1 MIMSMK
7 KIKYAV
13 SGLLPL
19 CLIPASQCFAQ
30 AATLSDC
37 QGIQDRLARY
47 ACYDKWDS
55 ASGVVRQAVPAAR
68 APTTGA
74 QEAEDDTSLFG
85 RVFNRDSAEQEQAP
99 EGATQQAAPTTA
111 DTFGRSNA
119 RVIQGDEGAELVD
132 TVAAIDQR
140 GPSMLLVTLA
150 SGQQWQQMISKRYP
164 LAVGDEV
171 RIYPTRWGSSF
182 RLASERAGGYIQVE
196 RVDNGSAVA
205 VSSPAPAPRAAPAQ
219 EPEVQEEDDSP
230 GLFGRTVG
238 AIGGVG
244 SRIGGIFTGD
254 SDEEEVEEQAASAAA
269 PQMAAEA
276 ATIESAAPAAAA
288 ENSIGTFGRTNASS
302 ARIVDGELIDTIAS
316 LQQTGPSLW
325 LVTLE
330 GGQKWQQMISKR
342 YTLQV
347 GDEVRIYPT
356 RWGNSFRLASER
368 AGGYIQVERVD

>member
-1 MIMSMK
+1 M
-7 KIKYAV
+7 KIKFAV
-13 SGLLPL
+13 SGLLSL
-19 CLIPASQCFAQ
+19 CFIPASQCFAQ
-30 AATLSDC
+30 AADLSDC

-55 ASGVVRQAVPAAR
+55 ASGVVRQAVPTARSSTAR
-68 APTTGA
+68 A
-74 QEAEDDTSLFG
+74 QEGEDETSLFG
-85 RVFNRDSAEQEQAP
+85 RVFNRDSTDEEQAP
-99 EGATQQAAPTTA
+99 EIATQQTAPTTS
-111 DTFGRSNA
+111 DNFGRSNA
-119 RVIQGDEGAELVD
+119 RVVQGDEGAELVD

-140 GPSMLLVTLA
+140 GPSMLLVTLE

-196 RVDNGSAVA
+196 RVDNGGTVA
-205 VSSPAPAPRAAPAQ
+205 VGSPAPAPRAAPAQ
-219 EPEVQEEDDSP
+219 EPEAQEEDNSP

-254 SDEEEVEEQAASAAA
+254 SDEEEAEEPAAPTAA
-269 PQMAAEA
+269 PQV
-276 ATIESAAPAAAA
+276 ATENAAPAATV
-288 ENSIGTFGRTNASS
+288 ESGVGTFGRTSGSS
-302 ARIVDGELIDTIAS
+302 ARIVDGELIDTVAS

-356 RWGNSFRLASER
+356 RWGSSFRLASER
-368 AGGYIQVERVD
+368 SGGYIQVERVD